1 MSKKKIRRLNKE
13 YYVVDEYGH
22 SDKVVVEKV
31 NELVDIVNQ
40 LLEENR
46 KLKLLN
52 GGK

>member
-1 MSKKKIRRLNKE
+1 MAKKKIRRLNKE
-13 YYVVDEYGH
+13 YYVCDECGH
-22 SDKVVVEKV
+22 SDKVVVDKV
-31 NELVDIVNQ
+31 NELVEIVNQ